1 MTKKRIGNQEPCKSI
16 CLPYKKSLYKDVQSA
31 YEQSGHKVFKWQVNL
46 LKSLMAINKDG
57 LYTHTRFGYAIPRRN
72 GKYVIISNLRRVPM
86 IEKLIPKFQWDGK
99 YWAVV
104 RLPNHA
110 DAEKRFKY
118 MESHI
123 KNILVEVKAADNYV
137 KITKNLFQN
146 FSRMENLILKEGN
159 ELRGVFKRS
168 K

>member
-1 MTKKRIGNQEPCKSI
+1 
-16 CLPYKKSLYKDVQSA
+16 
-31 YEQSGHKVFKWQVNL
+31 
-46 LKSLMAINKDG
+46 
-57 LYTHTRFGYAIPRRN
+57 
-72 GKYVIISNLRRVPM
+72 M

-104 RLPNHA
+104 RLPNYA

-118 MESHI
+118 MEGHI

-137 KITKNLFQN
+137 EITKNLFQN
-146 FSRMENLILKEGN
+146 FSWMENLILKEGN